1 MWPVTDDFLTAVRTD
16 HRAVTQVQV
25 WYGGEQIGVVKPKA
39 GSVSVDRT
47 RDVRRQLSGFT
58 CADPDRLLIPTD
70 PTSLLAPY
78 GQQLRCYRGV
88 RLPTGDELVPVGV
101 FRILKTNAAAPDGT
115 ISVEADDL
123 STPIRRN
130 RWITPW
136 QVTPADAADAV
147 YDILTD
153 RAPDVVADFGGTGS
167 GTGYTVGA
175 GVLEAGSE
183 SDPWRD
189 AQEIARSAGYELAF
203 GPDGVARLYPPA
215 SPEADPTVTYPAGS
229 VVLTAEREVDA
240 TETYNGVYA
249 YGEGSAIET
258 PVYGEAW
265 DEDPASPTYRY
276 GPFGQVPRFYS
287 SPFITTTDQADA
299 AAESLLAQVTGSAES
314 VSWTQLGNPALDV
327 DDVIDLT
334 VEDLGL
340 AARLVLDTLDIPLLP
355 EPMSATARV
364 RRFG

>member
-1 MWPVTDDFLTAVRTD
+1 MWPVTAEFATAVRTD

-25 WYGGEQIGVVKPKA
+25 WLGGQQIGVVQPKS

-47 RDVRRQLSGFT
+47 RDVRRQLSGFS
-58 CADPDRLLIPTD
+58 CADPDGTLIPTD
-70 PTSLLAPY
+70 PGSLLAPY

-101 FRILKTNAAAPDGT
+101 FRILKTTATAPDGT

-123 STPIRRN
+123 ATVIRRN
-130 RWITPW
+130 RWTAPW
-136 QVTPADAADAV
+136 QVAAVDAADAV
-147 YDILTD
+147 VDILTD
-153 RAPDVVADFGGTGS
+153 RADDVVTDITT
-167 GTGYTVGA
+167 TGYTVGT

-189 AQEIARSAGYELAF
+189 AQDIARAAGYELAF
-203 GPDGVARLYPPA
+203 GPDGVARFYPPA
-215 SPEADPTVTYPAGS
+215 SPTADPQVTYPAGS

-240 TETYNGVYA
+240 SETYNGVYA

-258 PVYGEAW
+258 PVFGEAW
-265 DEDPASPTYRY
+265 DEDPSSPTYRY
-276 GPFGQVPRFYS
+276 GPFGEAPRFYS
-287 SPFITTTDQADA
+287 SPFITTAEQADA
-299 AAESLLAQVTGSAES
+299 AAEALLAQVTGSAEA

-334 VEDLGL
+334 VDQLSL
-340 AARLVLDTLDIPLLP
+340 SARLVLDQLEIPLLAS
-355 EPMSATARV
+355 EPMTATARV